1 MVLTNS
7 SGYAILSLIVVKNI
21 NLKWRYIMKF
31 GSKLLLIAA
40 LFGCTFFCMA
50 DDDQFAYDRE
60 NNEFYEDAEAGDAR
74 AQYNLGVC
82 YFTGKDVERY
92 NLQEAVRWFRRAADQ
107 GYANAECFLGLCY
120 TFGRGVTQNYV
131 TARSWFEKAAAKD
144 IAEAQ
149 YNLGWFHET
158 GKAGFAAD
166 PVEALNWYRKAAAKE
181 HARAKTAIE
190 RLSRRD
196 NESNTPSYLQ

>member
-1 MVLTNS
+1 
-7 SGYAILSLIVVKNI
+7 
-21 NLKWRYIMKF
+21 MKF
-31 GSKLLLIAA
+31 SSKLFLLAA
-40 LFGCTFFCMA
+40 VFGCTFFCMA

-60 NNEFYEDAEAGDAR
+60 NNEFYEDAEAGDPR

-92 NLQEAVRWFRRAADQ
+92 NLKVAVEWFTKSANQ

-120 TFGRGVTQNYV
+120 TFGRRVTHNYA
-131 TARSWFEKAAAKD
+131 T
-144 IAEAQ
+144 EAQ

-158 GKAGFAAD
+158 GKAGFSED
-166 PVEALNWYRKAAAKE
+166 PVQALVWYRKAALKE
-181 HARAKTAIE
+181 HARAKAAIE

-196 NESNTPSYLQ
+196 GSESNTPSYLQ